1 MSVRERHRRERRARS
16 DAILAAALR
25 VFAEHGLEHSTIEMI
40 AREAEVAVGT
50 IYLYFC
56 SRDDLFLSLLVER
69 VNQLRARYVAIQ
81 SSNLAPLDELRDI
94 AAAYLDHIRESREM
108 FLSQQSAGWGKLSR
122 RIKRASELRNYKRVL
137 ELSHEVFGLWERT
150 IARVIDA
157 GLIANAMGP
166 AKTAAVMWASINGA
180 FMLLGDD
187 NFFKDITGLDPE
199 HFIHEALESHLVK
212 DHSLG
217 RIAGDQPITAATAP
231 ARDAH
236 PGHQRARLAV
246 AGSKSRTGIN
256 GGTGNGHA
264 EKIEEKESHAV
275 AARGLA

>member
-1 MSVRERHRRERRARS
+1 MSVRERHKRERRARS

-69 VNQLRARYVAIQ
+69 VNELRARYIAIQ
-81 SSNLAPLDELRDI
+81 SSNLAPLDELREV

-166 AKTAAVMWASINGA
+166 AKTAAVIWASINGA

-187 NFFKDITGLDPE
+187 NFFRDITGLDPE

-212 DHSLG
+212 DHLLA
-217 RIAGDQPITAATAP
+217 RTANDQPLAAGTDS

-236 PGHQRARLAV
+236 RRQARTPLSVAESKRA
-246 AGSKSRTGIN
+246 TGIN
-256 GGTGNGHA
+256 GGARNGHA
-264 EKIEEKESHAV
+264 EKIEEKESQAV
-275 AARGLA
+275 AARG

>member
-1 MSVRERHRRERRARS
+1 MSVRERHKRERRARS
-16 DAILAAALR
+16 DAILGAALR
-25 VFAEHGLEHSTIEMI
+25 VFGEHGLEHSTIEMI

-50 IYLYFC
+50 IYLYFS

-69 VNQLRARYVAIQ
+69 VAQLRERYLEIQ
-81 SSNLAPLDELRDI
+81 AAGLAPLDELREI
-94 AAAYLDHIRESREM
+94 AAAYLEHIRESREM

-137 ELSHEVFGLWERT
+137 ELSQEVFGLWERT

-187 NFFKDITGLDPE
+187 NFFRDITGLDPE
-199 HFIHEALESHLVK
+199 HFMREALESHLVG

-217 RIAGDQPITAATAP
+217 VVEDRNTAGTAVP
-231 ARDAH
+231 LRKKIQN
-236 PGHQRARLAV
+236 GN
-246 AGSKSRTGIN
+246 N
-256 GGTGNGHA
+256 GGAGNGRA
-264 EKIEEKESHAV
+264 EKIKESEAV
-275 AARGLA
+275 AARA